1 MRRIKFVVTIAPSF
15 IIFIIG
21 PKYFGYNKMSINK
34 ESVVF
39 EGSL

>member
-1 MRRIKFVVTIAPSF
+1 MILSF

-21 PKYFGYNKMSINK
+21 PKYFEHNKMSINK

-39 EGSL
+39 DGRL

>member
-1 MRRIKFVVTIAPSF
+1 MVLSI

-34 ESVVF
+34 KVLYLREVYD
-39 EGSL
+39 